1 MTRSVS
7 APTADQAVQYR
18 GVRARFRA
26 PRRRG
31 DRPRTPRWQ
40 RREQIVAL
48 AAVLPAVIVVFA
60 FMLYPI
66 GYAVWLSFN
75 KSDGFVS
82 TFTGLSNYTDILTSS
97 LVHQVF
103 LVNLKF
109 LVSVPLVIFVASVCA
124 VLLYEEYFGWRFFR
138 VVFFIPSVLSTAVIG
153 LMFKSTFAYHGPVNS
168 ILEAAGVAPIDFF
181 ARATPAMF
189 VIILALVW
197 SGFGYQMLILLS
209 GLSAIDPEIFSAAR
223 VDGAG
228 WWQRFWYITMPNIRR
243 QLAFV
248 CIINVL
254 YTFTSLFGFI
264 FVMTAGGPGYTT
276 TTLDYLI
283 YQEAFSNADIGRG
296 AALAILVFLL
306 IGVMTVVQLKMFRA
320 SEEN

>member
-1 MTRSVS
+1 MTGSVLGS
-7 APTADQAVQYR
+7 TVAADPAATA
-18 GVRARFRA
+18 RAGR
-26 PRRRG
+26 PVPGGRRTSGWR
-31 DRPRTPRWQ
+31 
-40 RREQIVAL
+40 RREQFVAL
-48 AAVLPAVIVVFA
+48 AAVLPAVVVVFA

-82 TFTGLSNYTDILTSS
+82 SFTGLSNYTDILTSD

-103 LVNLKF
+103 LVNMKF
-109 LVSVPLVIFVASVCA
+109 LVSVPLVIFVAAVCA

-168 ILEAAGVAPIDFF
+168 ILQAFGVQPVDFF
-181 ARATPAMF
+181 ARATPAIV
-189 VIILALVW
+189 VIVLALVW

-209 GLSAIDPEIFSAAR
+209 GLAAIDPEIFSAAR
-223 VDGAG
+223 VDGAS

-243 QLAFV
+243 HLAFV

-264 FVMTAGGPGYTT
+264 FVMTAGGPGYST

-283 YQEAFSNADIGRG
+283 YQKAFSNADIGGG
-296 AALAILVFLL
+296 AALAILVFAL
-306 IGVMTVVQLKMFRA
+306 IGIMTVAQLKMFRA
-320 SEEN
+320 SEENG